1 MQASV
6 YLKFLVSL
14 VICGCKDLCAPT
26 PCSTLKSE
34 ALLQVGKVAEG
45 HISGCLNPTWEEEER
60 NHGREAGMEGTG
72 WEMAQGDRKENIR
85 YWVEGKD

>member
-45 HISGCLNPTWEEEER
+45 HISGCLNPTWEGKESNQGGGGTE
-60 NHGREAGMEGTG
+60 GRRGLGG
-72 WEMAQGDRKENIR
+72 SGNRKGE
-85 YWVEGKD
+85 